1 MGPVPAEAAARELP
15 IGVPPHIAETIQ
27 AIALLH
33 AEHHRKSSFSER
45 VADQATAFVGRPV
58 FLLILIF
65 AAMAWIGFNLLVR
78 AGGGAPPDP
87 PPFACLG
94 LILSISGLLVAVLI
108 LVTQRR
114 ADRFAD
120 LREQMT
126 LEATLLTEQKTRKII
141 ELIEELRRDS
151 PQIVDRLDQ
160 EAEEM
165 SSKGRTRTV
174 LEAAD
179 ATSEAGDLARDA
191 VNAD

>member
-1 MGPVPAEAAARELP
+1 MSAPDTRLLP
-15 IGVPPHIAETIQ
+15 DDVPPHIAETVR

-33 AEHHRKSSFSER
+33 AEHRRKSSFSER

-58 FLLILIF
+58 FLLILVF
-65 AAMAWIGFNLLVR
+65 AATAWIGFNLLAR
-78 AGGGAPPDP
+78 AGGRVAPDP
-87 PPFACLG
+87 PPFAWLG
-94 LILSISGLLVAVLI
+94 LSLSMIGLVVAVLI

-126 LEATLLTEQKTRKII
+126 LESTLLTEQKTRKII

-151 PQIVDRLDQ
+151 PEVLDRHDR

-165 SSKGRTRTV
+165 SVRAEPRTV
-174 LEAAD
+174 VEVAEPDSDAANI
-179 ATSEAGDLARDA
+179 AR
-191 VNAD
+191 ADGRPDD